1 MRASFLASLGVA
13 GLGLGLVACGPGDD
27 GDGDC
32 AGLVL
37 GDLVITEVLA
47 DYGAPTGG
55 SGTDEGKEWF
65 EIHNASSAPIEL
77 AGVVL
82 EHGRPDGLPQ
92 DRKRHVM
99 GAVTIPA
106 NGYLTLGNVLPD
118 LAPAHVSYGYANA
131 LGDLYNSGG
140 GRLALMCGTTLV
152 DEATYD
158 GVRAGRSLALNGRTP
173 PDALVN
179 DDLTNWCSTEQNASF
194 EYEPA
199 NYGTP
204 GAANQDCNIVVPGQ
218 CDDNGTMRP
227 TVPPQVGDLAITEVM
242 PDPMAVADTAGE
254 WFEIVVNRDVDLN
267 GLAVAGATGNGN
279 VLMSTSCVRVT
290 AGTHLVFA
298 RNADTAT
305 NGGLPTVAGTFTFTM
320 ANSNG
325 TVRVLMSG
333 AELDSMTWT
342 SVRAG
347 RSLQL
352 DMGLTAP
359 TDNDLSTNFCDGNVV
374 FGAGDQGSP
383 GMPNRDCGV
392 NTTGMCLDTGTQALR
407 PIVKPTT
414 GQLVINEWMP
424 DPTHVADAAG
434 EWFEL
439 RATADVDLNGLQA
452 GGATLGTTP
461 LIPAGGDCVRLAT
474 GGLALFARTRT
485 NPDVVPPTNNGLP
498 SGMDDPPVVATFGFG
513 LTNGASSFQIGIDGA
528 NLATATW
535 MSTSVPGSS
544 WMLDSDGTQ
553 CTANLTT
560 PAPVP
565 AYNNGTATGTDRGTP
580 GLVNSPPECP

>member
-1 MRASFLASLGVA
+1 MRASFVASLGVV

-32 AGLVL
+32 SGLVL

-82 EHGRPDGLPQ
+82 EHSRPDDLPQ

-118 LAPAHVSYGYANA
+118 LAPDHVGYGYANA
-131 LGDLYNSGG
+131 LGDLYNTGG

-152 DEATYD
+152 DEAQYGDAEAGQTFALD
-158 GVRAGRSLALNGRTP
+158 GGTP
-173 PDALVN
+173 PDGLAN
-179 DDLTNWCSTEQNASF
+179 DELANWCTTDELASF

-199 NYGTP
+199 NFGTP
-204 GAANQDCNIVVPGQ
+204 GAANQDCMVVLPGQ

-279 VLMSTSCVRVT
+279 TLMSTTCVRVT

-298 RNADTAT
+298 RNADNLT
-305 NGGLPTVAGTFTFTM
+305 NGGLPPVAGTFTFNM

-342 SVRAG
+342 TVRPG

-359 TDNDLSTNFCDGNVV
+359 TDNDLSTNFCDGDTA
-374 FGAGDQGSP
+374 FGGGDLGSP
-383 GMPNRDCGV
+383 GMANRDCGV
-392 NTTGMCLDTGTQALR
+392 NTDGMCLDTGTQALR
-407 PIVKPTT
+407 PIVKPTA

-424 DPTHVADAAG
+424 DPVIVTDAVG

-452 GGATLGTTP
+452 GAATLGTTP
-461 LIPAGGDCVRLAT
+461 LIPAGGDCVRLTT
-474 GGLALFARTRT
+474 GSLAVFARTLGAG
-485 NPDVVPPTNNGLP
+485 NGLP
-498 SGMDDPPVVATFGFG
+498 ASVTPVATFGFG
-513 LTNGASSFQIGIDGA
+513 IGANDNGSFQIGIDGG

-535 MSTSVPGSS
+535 TSNASTTNAGSS
-544 WMLDSDGTQ
+544 WQVDDALAQ
-553 CTANLTT
+553 CTATAAGAAAYNSATGPTRTDSGT
-560 PAPVP
+560 PAASNP
-565 AYNNGTATGTDRGTP
+565 T
-580 GLVNSPPECP
+580 CP